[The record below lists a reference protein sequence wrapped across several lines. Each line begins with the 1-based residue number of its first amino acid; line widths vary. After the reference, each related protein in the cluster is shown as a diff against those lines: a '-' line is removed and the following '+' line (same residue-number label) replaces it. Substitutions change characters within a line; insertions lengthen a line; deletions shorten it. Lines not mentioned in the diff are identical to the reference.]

1 MKSKWFI
8 PGVIV
13 AAILLLG
20 MWVAGGYNGLVASRE
35 NVTKSASNLQS
46 QYQRRADLVQQAIGV
61 VKGSAEFEK
70 STLEGVVAARAK
82 ATSTTIDIS
91 KATPEQVQQYQA
103 AQSEMS
109 SAFSRLLV
117 TVEQYPD
124 IKSTQAFQD
133 MLAQVEG
140 TENRINVAR
149 TDYNEVAR
157 GYNTKIQ
164 TLPTNIIAGL
174 FGFDKF
180 SYFEAEKGVDKA
192 PQIDFSNKVTQ

>member
-8 PGVIV
+8 PGIIAGVVVVI
-13 AAILLLG
+13 ALWLG
-20 MWVAGGYNGLVASRE
+20 GTYNGLVGSRE
-35 NVTKSASNLQS
+35 VVRKSASDLQS
-46 QYQRRADLVQQAIGV
+46 QYQRRQDLVEQAIGV

-70 STLEGVVAARAK
+70 STLESVVQARAK
-82 ATSTTIDIS
+82 AMGTNIDIS

-103 AQSEMS
+103 AQNEMS

-140 TENRINVAR
+140 TENRVNVAR
-149 TDYNEVAR
+149 TDYNEAAR

-164 TLPTNIIAGL
+164 TLPTNIVAGL

-180 SYFEAEKGVDKA
+180 SYFESEKGVDKA
-192 PQIDFSNKVTQ
+192 PQIDFGTKATQ